1 MNTLTFSDYVINE
14 KAKIHRRKLKKIF
27 CRITGQISTRLGEGF
42 TNKKLSI
49 LKRVNMFFPLLS
61 VESLLFVNVLWVDLF
76 LRWMMWPMGL
86 LLLYSFIGIVKQNIL
101 FKGFMFQFMSIWEYM
116 SYSNYV
122 EQRRNTEFSLF
133 LSIEKLSLP
142 NFNYQIPYMADNSFL
157 EITIISSNK
166 TTLRSLENNE
176 NHLVQWIWLV
186 TLPLW
191 YKFL

>member
-1 MNTLTFSDYVINE
+1 
-14 KAKIHRRKLKKIF
+14 
-27 CRITGQISTRLGEGF
+27 
-42 TNKKLSI
+42 
-49 LKRVNMFFPLLS
+49 
-61 VESLLFVNVLWVDLF
+61 
-76 LRWMMWPMGL
+76 
-86 LLLYSFIGIVKQNIL
+86 
-101 FKGFMFQFMSIWEYM
+101 MSIWEYM

-176 NHLVQWIWLV
+176 NHLVQ
-186 TLPLW
+186 
-191 YKFL
+191 